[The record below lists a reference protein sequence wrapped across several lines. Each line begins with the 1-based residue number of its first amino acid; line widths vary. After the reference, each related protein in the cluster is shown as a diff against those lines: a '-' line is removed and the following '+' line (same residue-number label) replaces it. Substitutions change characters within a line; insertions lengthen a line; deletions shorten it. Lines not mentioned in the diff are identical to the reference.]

1 VIVAENEIQIVPLH
15 TPEQYHVCEQVQ
27 QQIWQSDPLE
37 VTPAHVLISAQRHG
51 GLVLGAFD
59 STGHMIGCLFG
70 FPGRVAPDNPA
81 AAGPQWQHYSH
92 QMGVLPAWRG
102 RGVGYRLKLAQR
114 DWALRQGFEVITWTF
129 DPLEAANGTLNL
141 GKLGA
146 ICRCYLR
153 DLYGQMADGLNA
165 GPPTDRFEVTWWI
178 GSARVQERV
187 AQGWQPPR
195 LPELLNAGAVV
206 LNPGRVRA
214 GGAFEPGPPEPPE
227 GTRLLVEVPARFQA
241 LKAGSPETALAWRM
255 SVRQACESAFAAGYT
270 ACDAVQAEVDGVPR
284 LYYVLEHL

>member
-1 VIVAENEIQIVPLH
+1 MAENEIQIAPLE
-15 TPEQYHVCEQVQ
+15 TPEQYHLCEQVQ
-27 QQIWQSDPLE
+27 QAIWQSDLLE

-59 STGHMIGCLFG
+59 PTGQMIGCLFG
-70 FPGRVAPDNPA
+70 FPGRVAPDNLA
-81 AAGPQWQHYSH
+81 AAGAQWQHYSH

-102 RGVGYRLKLAQR
+102 QGVGYRLKLAQR

-129 DPLEAANGTLNL
+129 DPLEAANSTLNL

-165 GPPTDRFEVTWWI
+165 GLPTDRFEVTWWI
-178 GSARVQERV
+178 ESARVQERV

-195 LPELLNAGAVV
+195 LSDLLDAGAAI
-206 LNPGRVRA
+206 LNPGRVRPD
-214 GGAFEPGPPEPPE
+214 GLVEPGPLNPPE
-227 GTRLLVEVPARFQA
+227 GARLLVEIPARFQA
-241 LKAGSPETALAWRM
+241 IKASSHELAQAWRI
-255 SVRQACESAFAAGYT
+255 SLRQACESAFAAGYT
-270 ACDAVQAEVDGVPR
+270 ACDAVRAEVDGVPR
-284 LYYVLEHL
+284 LYYVLESL

>member
-1 VIVAENEIQIVPLH
+1 MAENEIRIAPLEA
-15 TPEQYHVCEQVQ
+15 PEQYHLCEQVQ
-27 QQIWQSDPLE
+27 QAIWQSDLLE

-59 STGHMIGCLFG
+59 STGQMIGCLFG

-102 RGVGYRLKLAQR
+102 QGVGYRLKLAQR
-114 DWALRQGFEVITWTF
+114 EWALRQGFEVITWTF

-165 GPPTDRFEVTWWI
+165 GLPTDRFEVTWWI
-178 GSARVQERV
+178 ESARVQQRV

-195 LPELLNAGAVV
+195 LPDLLDGGAIV

-214 GGAFEPGPPEPPE
+214 DGAFEPGPLNPPE
-227 GTRLLVEVPARFQA
+227 GARLLVEVPARFQA
-241 LKAGSPETALAWRM
+241 LKAGSLEMALAWRM
-255 SVRQACESAFAAGYT
+255 SVRQACESAFAAFYT
-270 ACDAVQAEVDGVPR
+270 ACDVVRAEVDGMPR
-284 LYYVLEHL
+284 LYYLLNLAKV